1 MIILAPHILAHHL
14 LEGDD
19 SDIDNNNIDDD
30 DHDDGASNR
39 CECTGDSTN
48 TTTTTARPSCSEEAD
63 SNNETNQ
70 IFSRQYHRMEQQQQY
85 SQQWQHARWKVSM
98 ALGSIGAPPLTP
110 SSSSSSSS
118 LSATTV
124 ADNDEE
130 GDDNDNPSNLFFANG
145 RDDATTFTAAA
156 AATPNQ
162 ANNDETLPSSSIGD
176 SSSINL
182 LDPITEMAQA
192 HTELLQT
199 IHRIIEILTDASSIQ
214 LGIGPNNN
222 IQCGGSSS
230 RLGVVARAEKSWI
243 ASAAA
248 QRRRQKQKQKHHHHH
263 SSNRSDEGRR
273 RQRQCNTIMHAPT
286 LTLHKLRTLL
296 HRAIVDQANSLLEMM
311 MKMMMLEN
319 PNQQQKHPSSITAEW
334 WEIYVHDLQ
343 HSLQLP
349 STILTLSQLSTWKN
363 RNGDFLSVL
372 LSNLL
377 LLVVDEHEHSNRSS
391 SSLRMS
397 VCRSLRS
404 STQFAQERIVY
415 LHSACPLIILLHH
428 QPSNT
433 TNEFHFNDNEKEG
446 GENHDD
452 HGRRG
457 WNNNTIESIRNSDH
471 DEPNAAVRVQNHG
484 QQRIRRRRRRNHA
497 ETMIGNVQANLE
509 AARIALWAFGQAY
522 SESSSTTPT
531 TQKERF
537 DSTAPLAGNNY
548 DDNDYVVEEDDSEQ
562 AVVWWSQFKDMM
574 ERSYTTMLEF
584 EQYLQSATATAARHN
599 PGVAKKDEETN
610 NDLSRADECIVAE
623 CSEHVNDATGTD
635 NGNNLLL
642 QPTCIGCPNNIV
654 SNNPSYA
661 GKTLVFSG
669 RSIKQ
674 PPQASLSTQ
683 SFKSRPASLT
693 TKRSQSSSLHEWNV
707 VDQQQRMLLHDLAN
721 RIKTL
726 GLSEEY
732 EVDTNPRVDDDI
744 DSDEAG
750 GGIGGVESLVEID
763 HEQQHYNAKRIATT
777 TPQSN
782 KPTTTITTT
791 ATRTN
796 PSFSISGSLL
806 AELKSTILHGNNIN
820 NNNNNIT
827 TTCEYNDDDD
837 L

>member
-1 MIILAPHILAHHL
+1 
-14 LEGDD
+14 
-19 SDIDNNNIDDD
+19 
-30 DHDDGASNR
+30 
-39 CECTGDSTN
+39 
-48 TTTTTARPSCSEEAD
+48 
-63 SNNETNQ
+63 
-70 IFSRQYHRMEQQQQY
+70 
-85 SQQWQHARWKVSM
+85 
-98 ALGSIGAPPLTP
+98 
-110 SSSSSSSS
+110 
-118 LSATTV
+118 
-124 ADNDEE
+124 
-130 GDDNDNPSNLFFANG
+130 
-145 RDDATTFTAAA
+145 
-156 AATPNQ
+156 
-162 ANNDETLPSSSIGD
+162 
-176 SSSINL
+176 
-182 LDPITEMAQA
+182 
-192 HTELLQT
+192 
-199 IHRIIEILTDASSIQ
+199 
-214 LGIGPNNN
+214 
-222 IQCGGSSS
+222 
-230 RLGVVARAEKSWI
+230 
-243 ASAAA
+243 
-248 QRRRQKQKQKHHHHH
+248 
-263 SSNRSDEGRR
+263 
-273 RQRQCNTIMHAPT
+273 
-286 LTLHKLRTLL
+286 
-296 HRAIVDQANSLLEMM
+296 MM
-311 MKMMMLEN
+311 MMMLLEN

-349 STILTLSQLSTWKN
+349 NTILTLSQLSTWKN

-377 LLVVDEHEHSNRSS
+377 FLVDEHEHSNKSSS
-391 SSLRMS
+391 SSLRML
-397 VCRSLRS
+397 VCRSLIS

-415 LHSACPLIILLHH
+415 LHSACPLILLHH

-433 TNEFHFNDNEKEG
+433 NEFHFTDNEKEG
-446 GENHDD
+446 GEENHDD

-457 WNNNTIESIRNSDH
+457 RWNNNTIESILRNSDH

-484 QQRIRRRRRRNHA
+484 QQRIRRRRRRRTHA
-497 ETMIGNVQANLE
+497 ETTLGNVQANLE

-522 SESSSTTPT
+522 SESTTTTPT
-531 TQKERF
+531 TQK
-537 DSTAPLAGNNY
+537 ALLASN
-548 DDNDYVVEEDDSEQ
+548 DDNDDVEEDDSEQ
-562 AVVWWSQFKDMM
+562 EAVVWWSQFKDMM

-584 EQYLQSATATAARHN
+584 DQYLQSATAARHN
-599 PGVAKKDEETN
+599 PGVVAKKDEETN
-610 NDLSRADECIVAE
+610 NDSSRAVDECIAAE
-623 CSEHVNDATGTD
+623 CSEHVDDATGTD

-642 QPTCIGCPNNIV
+642 PPPCIGGPNNIV

-674 PPQASLSTQ
+674 PPPQASLSTQ

-707 VDQQQRMLLHDLAN
+707 VDQQRMLLHDLAN

-750 GGIGGVESLVEID
+750 GGIGVEID
-763 HEQQHYNAKRIATT
+763 HEQHYNAKRIATT

-791 ATRTN
+791 ATTRTN

-806 AELKSTILHGNNIN
+806 AELKSTILHGNNI
-820 NNNNNIT
+820 T